1 MLTKLFFPDARG
13 VRVDRVWREGE
24 AIHLAARTTRRKAH
38 CPLCRRYSRRVRS
51 HYRRTITDLPCG
63 GAVVTVH
70 LQTRRFV
77 CRVRGCRRKI
87 FTERIPTLVAPSAR
101 RTARAHAHLQRAG
114 FDLGGE
120 AGARH
125 ATAEGVPVSARTVLR
140 LVRAAPL
147 PEASPVRVV
156 GVDDWA
162 RRKGRAYGTILV
174 NLETHEV
181 VDLLPDRTAETLAAW
196 LRAHPGVEIIS
207 RDRAGAYAEGARQG
221 APTATQVADRFH
233 ILQNL
238 GDMVEGVVRRH
249 PGAVRAADKA
259 GDPTAGDPEPC
270 VAAPAPVPPTPPPAT
285 HVPTPTRPLT
295 RVEQE
300 RQERRAWRQARYEE
314 VMALHRQGA
323 SQRDIARALRI
334 GRHAVRRLI
343 QAGAFP
349 ERARPAPRTTILR
362 PYDAYHRARWDA
374 GYQNADQLW
383 REIRA
388 RGFTGSARTV
398 RHHLARWRAHPGTP
412 GRKGTAPV
420 PAPTPAPPVP
430 RAASPRQAAGL
441 LLRAADDLDAHDRA
455 YLGRLVHLC
464 PEIGRVHTLAQE
476 FQEIV
481 RTRNQ
486 AGLEPWLQEAECS
499 GSPEVEGFAQGLRRD
514 RAAVAAALTLEWSQ
528 GQTEGQVHRLKVLKR
543 GMYGRA
549 SFDLL
554 RQRVLHAA

>member
-1 MLTKLFFPDARG
+1 
-13 VRVDRVWREGE
+13 
-24 AIHLAARTTRRKAH
+24 
-38 CPLCRRYSRRVRS
+38 
-51 HYRRTITDLPCG
+51 
-63 GAVVTVH
+63 
-70 LQTRRFV
+70 
-77 CRVRGCRRKI
+77 
-87 FTERIPTLVAPSAR
+87 
-101 RTARAHAHLQRAG
+101 
-114 FDLGGE
+114 
-120 AGARH
+120 
-125 ATAEGVPVSARTVLR
+125 
-140 LVRAAPL
+140 
-147 PEASPVRVV
+147 
-156 GVDDWA
+156 
-162 RRKGRAYGTILV
+162 V

-221 APTATQVADRFH
+221 APAATQVADRFH

-259 GDPTAGDPEPC
+259 GDPTAGKSAAEDPEPC
-270 VAAPAPVPPTPPPAT
+270 VAAPALVPVPPPETHAAT
-285 HVPTPTRPLT
+285 LTRPLT

-300 RQERRAWRQARYEE
+300 RQDRRAWRQARYEE
-314 VMALHRQGA
+314 VMALHRQGV
-323 SQRDIARALRI
+323 SQREIARALRI
-334 GRHAVRRLI
+334 GRHVVRRLI

-349 ERARPAPRTTILR
+349 ERTRPAPRATILR
-362 PYDAYHRARWDA
+362 PYDAHLRARWDA

-398 RHHLARWRAHPGTP
+398 RHHLARWRTHPGTP
-412 GRKGTAPV
+412 GRKGRAPV

-441 LLRAADDLDAHDRA
+441 LLRAPDALDAHDRA

-464 PEIGRVHTLAQE
+464 PEIGRIHTLAQD
-476 FQEIV
+476 FQEMV
-481 RTRNQ
+481 RTRTQ
-486 AGLEPWLQEAECS
+486 AALEPWLQEAERS

-514 RAAVAAALTLEWSQ
+514 RAAVDAALTLEWSQ
-528 GQTEGQVHRLKVLKR
+528 GQTEGQVNRLKVLKR